1 MLQGSIIQCNV
12 VTAEKFISKI
22 KASVYI
28 TNLVVTNHSMQ
39 CNYSREIDSDCYAPP
54 ILFLFSNYLTKDPLQ
69 RNCSAVTTFQINS
82 TLRVKTW
89 DFGVLL

>member
-54 ILFLFSNYLTKDPLQ
+54 YFVPVFKLFNKRPTPEKLLCSNYIS
-69 RNCSAVTTFQINS
+69 N
-82 TLRVKTW
+82 
-89 DFGVLL
+89 